1 MKKPLRAFTAA
12 EPGLNAVIK
21 VSEMQNRIKKLEESG
36 DQAGA
41 WAEFKKILIIV
52 TDGEYDP
59 ADESYDISRKHAVE
73 LVSDFLSA

>member
-1 MKKPLRAFTAA
+1 MKKPLKTFTAA

-21 VSEMQNRIKKLEESG
+21 VCESQNRIKKLEESG
-36 DQAGA
+36 DYAGSFT
-41 WAEFKKILIIV
+41 ELKKCLVIV

-73 LVSDFLSA
+73 LVSSFLSA